1 MTELNK
7 YEQYVIGC
15 ALELWQE
22 QFEKEITEAT
32 AEGKRVIYDIS
43 YPGMI
48 TNDIKNKLNVLVE
61 SELI

>member
-1 MTELNK
+1 MAELNK

-32 AEGKRVIYDIS
+32 AEGKRVIYDVS
-43 YPGMI
+43 YPGMVA
-48 TNDIKNKLNVLVE
+48 NDIKNKLNVLVE